1 MSEIII
7 DKNAKQITFTNNGIG
22 FSQFGIADE
31 VLDLIENQIKEIK
44 RLKRRLEEY
53 QEYVEINHKEI
64 ERLKEREK
72 MLQESF
78 SDLKK
83 GIEKERKYW
92 LCERTDCCGRIKD
105 SKKYSSLYQ
114 ENKRLNN
121 KLKDIKS
128 QLDYL
133 ETYSSKEDVF
143 EDMKGRLDR
152 INKIIGS
159 DKE

>member
-1 MSEIII
+1 MKEKII
-7 DKNAKQITFTNNGIG
+7 NY
-22 FSQFGIADE
+22 
-31 VLDLIENQIKEIK
+31 IEK
-44 RLKRRLEEY
+44 LEENY
-53 QEYVEINHKEI
+53 RITCEQKNQYISTLEQGLNNTEQEI
-64 ERLKEREK
+64 ERLNNIIKRFEEDLREVY
-72 MLQESF
+72 LTFGEF
-78 SDLKK
+78 SEEYTEKKIRELK

-92 LCERTDCCGRIKD
+92 LCERTNCCGRIKD

-143 EDMKGRLDR
+143 EDMKRRLDR
-152 INKIIGS
+152 IDKIIGS

>member
-1 MSEIII
+1 MN
-7 DKNAKQITFTNNGIG
+7 K
-22 FSQFGIADE
+22 
-31 VLDLIENQIKEIK
+31 LDLEDTTRRFHNVYEQVAKEYGYK
-44 RLKRRLEEY
+44 TREDTKELDFNSPNGMTMLKTVEMITTPYLE
-53 QEYVEINHKEI
+53 EI
-64 ERLKEREK
+64 ERLKEREI
-72 MLQESF
+72 MLQERF
-78 SDLKK
+78 SDWKK

-133 ETYSSKEDVF
+133 ETYSSKEDVY

-152 INKIIGS
+152 IDKIIGS
-159 DKE
+159 E

>member
-1 MSEIII
+1 MSEDF
-7 DKNAKQITFTNNGIG
+7 DKYLAIANHDIQMAKNMG
-22 FSQFGIADE
+22 E
-31 VLDLIENQIKEIK
+31 
-44 RLKRRLEEY
+44 LKSYVASILYDNDKKVDMIHELEE
-53 QEYVEINHKEI
+53 EIKEI
-64 ERLKEREK
+64 ERLKEREN

-78 SDLKK
+78 SDWKK